1 MGCHNLHIMNVV
13 AVIPSRYASS
23 RFPGKP
29 LATIGGMSMLER
41 VYRQASTVNLLKE
54 VIVATDD
61 QRIFQHVESFGG
73 TVRMTSDQHLS
84 GTDRCAEIA
93 EQLTDVDCI
102 INIQGD
108 EPFLQP
114 RQIELLITQL
124 EQLKGQGVATL
135 AKLITEEAD
144 LFNPSVVKVTMTK
157 NQRALYF
164 SRNVIPY
171 CRGVKDENYLKSCNF
186 YKHIGIYGFYRST
199 LLALSKLP
207 PSQLELAESLEQLRW
222 LENGYPIQVGLTD
235 METIGIDTPADLEMA
250 EEWLKNRK

>member
-1 MGCHNLHIMNVV
+1 MNVV

-29 LATIGGMSMLER
+29 LAMIGGMSMLER
-41 VYRQASTVNLLKE
+41 VYQQASTVNLLQE

-61 QRIFQHVESFGG
+61 ERIFQHVESFGG
-73 TVRMTSDQHLS
+73 AVKMTSDQHLS

-93 EQLTDVDCI
+93 EQLTGVDCI

-114 RQIELLITQL
+114 AQIELLIEQL
-124 EQLKGQGVATL
+124 EQLKGEGVATL
-135 AKLITEEAD
+135 AKQINEEDD
-144 LFNPSVVKVTMTK
+144 LFNPSVVKVTMDK
-157 NQRALYF
+157 KHRALYF

-171 CRGVKDENYLKSCNF
+171 CRGVDRGDYLKSCNF
-186 YKHIGIYGFYRST
+186 YKHIGIYGFYRNT
-199 LLALSKLP
+199 LLDLARLS

-222 LENGYPIQVGLTD
+222 LENGYPIQVGITD

-250 EEWLKNRK
+250 EAWLKSRK